1 MVERLENPVF
11 RQSSRQRMRGART
24 YGCLVAYLLTLAL
37 VVLVSYDQFMG
48 RGVQRTTTGL
58 AQTLFE
64 TLVITQWFLVA
75 FITPALTTSAIT
87 MEREQRT
94 FDLLIITPISRFAIV
109 WGKFASAFAF
119 VVVMIVCGVPLV
131 AVLFLMGGVDT
142 RLMVEI
148 YFGMLA
154 TGMLLAA
161 YGLMMSAICATSTL
175 ANLITYGTLAVG
187 YFIALVVGTTYTMS
201 RVFGGGSVSLLWLGS
216 GLTAWQMWTLFIAVT
231 VLATLILLQIASNY
245 LLSDPRTGAWKTR
258 ALTAVLFLVILATT
272 VLDAQSATRSLG
284 GPNYL
289 GGVFAFLWVSIIP
302 LLFTGV
308 PYEDRK
314 WQQWFHP
321 HSLWVGSVQSA
332 LPFMLL
338 LMLLTIVADRFMPP
352 PFRTQPLVW
361 AYLAGYLFW
370 IWSLGYLLSLSIRNR
385 WGAWFALVGVLG
397 VWVQAVY
404 SFSLSDF
411 FVNNLQWIDTLV
423 NVALPFAPW
432 ETSNKMDYE
441 IWIAVYPLM
450 AVLSLLLSFWQ
461 KRRRTRAS
469 AGEA

>member
-1 MVERLENPVF
+1 
-11 RQSSRQRMRGART
+11 
-24 YGCLVAYLLTLAL
+24 
-37 VVLVSYDQFMG
+37 
-48 RGVQRTTTGL
+48 
-58 AQTLFE
+58 
-64 TLVITQWFLVA
+64 
-75 FITPALTTSAIT
+75 
-87 MEREQRT
+87 
-94 FDLLIITPISRFAIV
+94 
-109 WGKFASAFAF
+109 
-119 VVVMIVCGVPLV
+119 
-131 AVLFLMGGVDT
+131 
-142 RLMVEI
+142 
-148 YFGMLA
+148 
-154 TGMLLAA
+154 
-161 YGLMMSAICATSTL
+161 GLMMSAICATSTL